1 MEKKTVYL
9 PGLHGLRFI
18 AAALVI
24 ITHVELFKARWG
36 LPNLYSYKLISDF
49 GTIGVNFFFVL
60 SGFLI
65 TYLLFKE
72 KEKYGKVYIGSFYL
86 RRLLRIWPLY
96 YFVLILVF
104 FVLPMIEYPE
114 VPGLNIETDFYDRL
128 TLFSFFLPN
137 VSKAFYDFVPY
148 GGIMW
153 SVGVEE
159 QFYLIWPLI
168 LSSSK
173 KYFKNFVL
181 FFITL
186 VTVKIIFT
194 LPSLQVI
201 DYIDGIKKFLAML
214 RIEIMIIGALGA
226 WILNFKK
233 KLMSKYLLNN
243 FIQIIAYSGIGL
255 VIFFLPPI
263 LDDGKHIILG
273 FLFILIILNV
283 SSNRNS
289 FFKFENRLF
298 RFLGNI
304 SYGMY
309 MYHMIV
315 AGGVITFIQPI
326 IQSYNCNIFITNI
339 FIYLLV
345 FGLTILFS
353 YLSYNYIEKPFLK
366 IKDRFARISS
376 GIKIH

>member
-1 MEKKTVYL
+1 MEKKKVYL

-36 LPNLYSYKLISDF
+36 LPNFYSYKLISDF

-114 VPGLNIETDFYDRL
+114 VPGLNIKSDFYDRL
-128 TLFSFFLPN
+128 TLFSFLLPN

-168 LSSSK
+168 LSISK

-181 FFITL
+181 LFITL
-186 VTVKIIFT
+186 VIIKIIFT
-194 LPSLQVI
+194 LPSLKYI
-201 DYIDGIKKFLAML
+201 DYIEGVKNFLAML

-233 KLMSKYLLNN
+233 KLMRKYLLNN
-243 FIQIIAYSGIGL
+243 FIQIIAYSGIVL

-263 LDDGKHIILG
+263 IDDGKHIILG

-283 SSNRNS
+283 SSNRKS
-289 FFKFENRLF
+289 FFKFENKLF

-315 AGGVITFIQPI
+315 VGGIINFIHPL
-326 IQSYNCNIFITNI
+326 IQSFNCNIFTTNVV
-339 FIYLLV
+339 IYLLV
-345 FGLTILFS
+345 FGFTIFIS
-353 YLSYNYIEKPFLK
+353 YLSYSYIEKPFLK

-376 GIKIH
+376 GIKIN

>member
-1 MEKKTVYL
+1 M
-9 PGLHGLRFI
+9 
-18 AAALVI
+18 
-24 ITHVELFKARWG
+24 
-36 LPNLYSYKLISDF
+36 
-49 GTIGVNFFFVL
+49 
-60 SGFLI
+60 
-65 TYLLFKE
+65 
-72 KEKYGKVYIGSFYL
+72 
-86 RRLLRIWPLY
+86 
-96 YFVLILVF
+96 
-104 FVLPMIEYPE
+104 
-114 VPGLNIETDFYDRL
+114 
-128 TLFSFFLPN
+128 
-137 VSKAFYDFVPY
+137 
-148 GGIMW
+148 
-153 SVGVEE
+153 
-159 QFYLIWPLI
+159 
-168 LSSSK
+168 
-173 KYFKNFVL
+173 
-181 FFITL
+181 
-186 VTVKIIFT
+186 TVKIIFT